1 VVVDGVNQ
9 IPVFRVF
16 TSKKDP
22 DILIVKDT
30 NGKLISATKTD
41 KATGKY
47 TEVNLIS
54 KGGNAYGII
63 NSDDLDNEKLAL
75 IKMGDVMPPDV
86 IRRLRGFEVHDFLDA
101 SEQLAIDD
109 DHRSLQA
116 ACSSFDVIEVAL
128 VIDSSLCARA
138 GGSSEVDALSQS
150 IIAGASQ
157 FYEVPGLCKKMRI
170 SSWRFIVILTRTPSN
185 LF

>member
-54 KGGNAYGII
+54 KGA
-63 NSDDLDNEKLAL
+63 
-75 IKMGDVMPPDV
+75 
-86 IRRLRGFEVHDFLDA
+86 
-101 SEQLAIDD
+101 
-109 DHRSLQA
+109 
-116 ACSSFDVIEVAL
+116 
-128 VIDSSLCARA
+128 
-138 GGSSEVDALSQS
+138 
-150 IIAGASQ
+150 
-157 FYEVPGLCKKMRI
+157 
-170 SSWRFIVILTRTPSN
+170 TPMA
-185 LF
+185 